1 MSPTICTKDASF
13 IPWICYAQKGL
24 RFCILVLAGILTFT
38 DKIINKE
45 TRQYI
50 KEALG
55 MTQVGKM
62 LMEEGRQEEAT
73 QTTINMLKSGK
84 FSVEEINEFVP
95 RLSLNEI
102 KTIAKKLNL

>member
-1 MSPTICTKDASF
+1 M
-13 IPWICYAQKGL
+13 
-24 RFCILVLAGILTFT
+24 AGILTFT

>member
-62 LMEEGRQEEAT
+62 LMEEGRQEGIQKGRQEEAT

-84 FSVEEINEFVP
+84 
-95 RLSLNEI
+95 SLKIFTI
-102 KTIAKKLNL
+102 KAEDPGL